1 VNEAKRGRPKD
12 EGLQARRE
20 EAILEAAARLFAEQ
34 GLSGADVQEL
44 ADRLGVGKGTIYRYF
59 PSKEELFRA
68 AVDRGMRGLNDYVE
82 ARVAGVA
89 DPLARIEQ
97 AILAF
102 LVYFDEHPELVELF
116 IQERAH
122 FKGGRLPAYFVH
134 HEASSGP
141 WRELYRGLVAA
152 GRVRDLPEPD
162 LDTVN
167 DLMYGTILANHLTG
181 RRVSPQRQA
190 GAIVDVVF
198 HGILTD
204 AERRRRP
211 AAPKGGE

>member
-1 VNEAKRGRPKD
+1 MTTGAKRGRPRD
-12 EGLQARRE
+12 EGLPARRQLE
-20 EAILEAAARLFAEQ
+20 ILEAAARLFAEQ
-34 GLSGADVQEL
+34 GLSGADVQQL

-68 AVDRGMRGLNDYVE
+68 AVDRGMRGLNEYVE
-82 ARVAGVA
+82 AEVAGVA
-89 DPLARIEQ
+89 DPLARIER

-122 FKGGRLPAYFVH
+122 FKGGRMPAYFAH
-134 HEASSGP
+134 HEATAGP

-152 GRVRDLPEPD
+152 GRVRDLGDAAD
-162 LDTVN
+162 LGTVN

-181 RRVSPQRQA
+181 RRVSPRRQA
-190 GAIVDVVF
+190 GAIISVVF

-211 AAPKGGE
+211 PARG